1 MDIDVRHRGLR
12 LFNDIP
18 SNGDNKLYI
27 YIYIY
32 SQSHTTFVMHICE
45 TRKIYNIVWKVIILL
60 GMWCVGDLNVV
71 ILFKLSN
78 QTVLNNNQATYI

>member
-18 SNGDNKLYI
+18 SSGDNKII
-27 YIYIY
+27 YILSVPYNI
-32 SQSHTTFVMHICE
+32 VMHICE

-60 GMWCVGDLNVV
+60 GRRCVGDLNVV

-78 QTVLNNNQATYI
+78 QIVLNNNPATYI